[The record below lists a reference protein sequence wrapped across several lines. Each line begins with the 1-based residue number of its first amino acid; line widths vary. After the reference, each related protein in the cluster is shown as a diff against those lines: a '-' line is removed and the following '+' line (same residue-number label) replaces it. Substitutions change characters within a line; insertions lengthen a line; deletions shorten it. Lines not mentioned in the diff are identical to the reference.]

1 MARRKNP
8 TNLLPPKAA
17 TAVLKDGRHADGGG
31 LYLQVKGNAR
41 SWLFVYRWDGRRIEM
56 GLGRAG
62 ADKDDVSLAAARNL
76 ALDYRRMLDE
86 HPPRSPLEV
95 RRAAEAAHAAA
106 KEIPTLG
113 KFADEFIE
121 GRKSQFRNAKH
132 LYQWEQTLGD
142 AYCKSL
148 RRKRID
154 TISTEDVLTVLQP
167 VWATKQET
175 ASRLRGRIEQVL
187 DAAKVKGLREGEN
200 PARWKGHLEHLLSE
214 RKKLQR
220 GHHSALPYQELPAFM
235 TDLRQREAVSARAL
249 EFLILTAARSG
260 EVRGADW
267 SEFDFKNKVWTVPG
281 ERMKAGE
288 SHQVPLT
295 DAMIAVLDTVAPF
308 SGKKGLVFPG
318 AKEGKPLSDM
328 VFKSLFKRMDR
339 EGITA
344 HGFRSSFRDWAGDK
358 TSFPREI
365 AEAALAH
372 KVGDEVERAYRRS
385 TALEKRR
392 RLMEEWERFLGG
404 EIGRIIDI
412 HRRILTSSQ

>member
-17 TAVLKDGRHADGGG
+17 TALVKDGRHADGGG

-41 SWLFVYRWDGRRIEM
+41 SWLFVYRWDGRRVEM

-62 ADKDDVSLAAARNL
+62 GDKDDVTLAAARNL
-76 ALDYRRMLDE
+76 ALDFRRMLDE
-86 HPPRSPLEV
+86 HPPRNPLEV

-106 KEIPTLG
+106 NEIPTFG

-121 GRKSQFRNAKH
+121 RRKSQFRNAKH

-142 AYCKSL
+142 AYCKRL
-148 RRKRID
+148 RKKRID
-154 TISTEDVLTVLQP
+154 TIETEDILSVLQP
-167 VWATKQET
+167 IWTTKQET
-175 ASRLRGRIEQVL
+175 ASRLRGRVEQVL
-187 DAAKVKGLREGEN
+187 DAAKVKGHRGGEN

-235 TDLRQREAVSARAL
+235 AELREREAVSASAL
-249 EFLILTAARSG
+249 EFLILTASRSG
-260 EVRGADW
+260 EVRGAEW
-267 SEFDFKNKVWTVPG
+267 PEFDFKSNVWTVPG
-281 ERMKAGE
+281 DRMKTGE
-288 SHQVPLT
+288 PHQVPLT
-295 DAMIAVLDTVAPF
+295 AAMIAVLDTVAPL
-308 SGKKGLVFPG
+308 SGKKGFVFPG
-318 AKEGKPLSDM
+318 VKKGRPLSDM
-328 VFKSLFKRMDR
+328 VFKSLFKRMSRD
-339 EGITA
+339 GITA

-358 TSFPREI
+358 TSFPREV

-392 RLMEEWERFLGG
+392 QLMQEWERYLSG
-404 EIGRIIDI
+404 ETTKVVSIRI
-412 HRRILTSSQ
+412 TP

>member
-1 MARRKNP
+1 
-8 TNLLPPKAA
+8 
-17 TAVLKDGRHADGGG
+17 
-31 LYLQVKGNAR
+31 
-41 SWLFVYRWDGRRIEM
+41 M